1 MARIALDAMGG
12 DFAPQATVAGALLA
26 LAELDPSHTLLLVGR
41 TSVIQEQLDTLLRG
55 DSEYAGLAAHR
66 QRVQIVEAPD
76 VIEMSDKPTIA
87 LKPSKQ
93 HSSMV
98 VGLRLQVVGQ
108 ADAFVSA
115 GNTGA
120 QMAASTVLLKLHPG
134 LNRPAIG
141 TIFPT
146 AAEPLVVLDSGA
158 NVDCSAEELVQFA
171 RLGSVYA
178 EDILGRKNPSVGLLS
193 IGEEAEK
200 GNAVVKEAN
209 QLLRSAQ
216 GINFQGNVEGRDLP
230 AGASDR
236 GRVDVVVCDGFVGN
250 VILKF
255 YEAIAPMLVGMI
267 ARGVGMEREQLL
279 KSFRNLD
286 YNEYGG
292 APLLGV
298 KGVSIISHG
307 KSSPRAIR
315 SALMFAVRAV
325 ESRMN
330 DHIGR
335 RLADASS
342 AASAGAESA

>member
-1 MARIALDAMGG
+1 MGG

-26 LAELDPSHTLLLVGR
+26 LAELDPLHTLLLVGR
-41 TSVIQEQLDTLLRG
+41 RAVIDEQLETLLRG
-55 DSEYAGLAAHR
+55 EHASLAS
-66 QRVQIVEAPD
+66 QRDRLQIVDAPD

-98 VGLRLQVVGQ
+98 VGLRLQAEGQ

-120 QMAASTVLLKLHPG
+120 QMAASTVILKLHPG

-146 AAEPLVVLDSGA
+146 AREPVVVLDSGA

-193 IGEEAEK
+193 IGEEPEK
-200 GNAVVKEAN
+200 GNAAVKEAN
-209 QLLRSAQ
+209 QLLRAAA
-216 GINFQGNVEGRDLP
+216 GLNFHGNVEGRDLP

-236 GRVDVVVCDGFVGN
+236 GRIDVVVCDGFVGN
-250 VILKF
+250 VVLKF
-255 YEAIAPMLVGMI
+255 YEGLAPVLIGMV
-267 ARGVGMEREQLL
+267 AKHTGLEREQLV

-286 YNEYGG
+286 YSEYGG

-307 KSSPRAIR
+307 KSNARAIKN
-315 SALMFAVRAV
+315 ALLVGLRAA
-325 ESRMN
+325 ESRMS

-335 RLADASS
+335 RLADAT
-342 AASAGAESA
+342 AAAESTEAERA